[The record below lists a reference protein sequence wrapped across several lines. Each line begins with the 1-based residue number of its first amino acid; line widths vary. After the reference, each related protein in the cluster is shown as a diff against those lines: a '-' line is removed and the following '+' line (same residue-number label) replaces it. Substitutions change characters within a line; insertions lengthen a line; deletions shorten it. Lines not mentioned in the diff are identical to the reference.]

1 MKQISLVVLVML
13 VSMFT
18 NSAHALKNK
27 LANQATEEFV
37 SRALPDA
44 GTVWHCW
51 YDGMTSILCRLRESS
66 NIVAISNSQ
75 PETPADSRLAG
86 IVKPIWNQ
94 AAELAEELIAIPL
107 HAPPIDMA
115 FAGELAESVM
125 CGGTKAPCGVIFAS
139 NATVL
144 ANLINMRNVQL
155 ATRQSIKSAPKKED
169 S

>member
-1 MKQISLVVLVML
+1 ML

-18 NSAHALKNK
+18 NSAHAFKNK
-27 LANQATEEFV
+27 LANEAAEVYV
-37 SRALPDA
+37 SRALPDV

-51 YDGMTSILCRLRESS
+51 YDGITSILCRMGESI
-66 NIVAISNSQ
+66 NEVAISNSGQ

-94 AAELAEELIAIPL
+94 AAELAEELIAIQL

-115 FAGELAESVM
+115 FTGELAESVM
-125 CGGTKAPCGVIFAS
+125 CGGTKTPCGVIFAS

-144 ANLINMRNVQL
+144 ANLVNKRNVQL
-155 ATRQSIKSAPKKED
+155 ATRQSVKSAPKKED